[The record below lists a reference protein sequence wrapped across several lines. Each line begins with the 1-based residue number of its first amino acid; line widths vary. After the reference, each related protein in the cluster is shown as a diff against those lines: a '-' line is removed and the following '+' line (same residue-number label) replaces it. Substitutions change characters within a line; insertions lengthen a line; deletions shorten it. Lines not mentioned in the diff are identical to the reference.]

1 LPGSGAWA
9 LVAAD
14 ESGALAEIAVGEQRF
29 GTDPHRGGI
38 GDMGDRI
45 GHAELG
51 RFDRKVLE
59 LGPVGVKAIE
69 VAAIENAKR
78 DQRSQPLTVR
88 RQFLDAD
95 ALGNRSRAA
104 KPIPAR
110 AQRGGERHCAAV
122 AGDRHAIASATAPR

>member
-1 LPGSGAWA
+1 
-9 LVAAD
+9 
-14 ESGALAEIAVGEQRF
+14 
-29 GTDPHRGGI
+29 
-38 GDMGDRI
+38 MGDRI

-88 RQFLDAD
+88 RQFMDAD
-95 ALGNRSRAA
+95 APEIDR
-104 KPIPAR
+104 
-110 AQRGGERHCAAV
+110 ERRNPFRLVLSEV
-122 AGDRHAIASATAPR
+122 ASVIAPPSPATATQSPPQRRRGRGRALRWRR